1 MIGSATP
8 VCSAILVRPF
18 LAVVP
23 DPIIEVGLQAVDR
36 RAELLAEGDAIE
48 LVKHGF
54 VETLDDA
61 VIRDTGRREHECAGR
76 PAPRLWFVRDYGKA
90 RSRLQKRY
98 AAAQIPVS
106 SNLCEDQT

>member
-1 MIGSATP
+1 M
-8 VCSAILVRPF
+8 RPF

-61 VIRDTGRREHECAGR
+61 AIRYEIRGTLLSGCSREGTAI
-76 PAPRLWFVRDYGKA
+76 W
-90 RSRLQKRY
+90 
-98 AAAQIPVS
+98 
-106 SNLCEDQT
+106 

>member
-1 MIGSATP
+1 M
-8 VCSAILVRPF
+8 RPF

-48 LVKHGF
+48 LVKHCF

-61 VIRDTGRREHECAGR
+61 VIRYEIRGTLLSGCSREGTAI
-76 PAPRLWFVRDYGKA
+76 W
-90 RSRLQKRY
+90 
-98 AAAQIPVS
+98 
-106 SNLCEDQT
+106 

>member
-1 MIGSATP
+1 
-8 VCSAILVRPF
+8 VRPF

-54 VETLDDA
+54 VENA
-61 VIRDTGRREHECAGR
+61 RRC
-76 PAPRLWFVRDYGKA
+76 
-90 RSRLQKRY
+90 RY
-98 AAAQIPVS
+98 PV
-106 SNLCEDQT
+106 